1 MRMAM
6 YFYCWTLFVLGF
18 MLRTIHFSLRGFEK
32 FSIKAQRHDEQVLH
46 HSNLNPGCKT
56 NPLDCD
62 DLCQRVGDFV
72 LRKREEVLNGV
83 YDWKR
88 WAWYYPSVSS
98 YLSCAKT
105 KIFVEVG
112 SAFGSH
118 AAYHLNHS
126 EFLEEY
132 HIVDPFLAGYDPD
145 DPMSQL
151 LGTAAANATPSEIST
166 AWATSML
173 HHFRFEGRY
182 TTKDTIKPAGCKVE
196 LHHMVSEKAA
206 VFFEDRSIDTVFIDG
221 LHTYEGVIKDIEAWA
236 PKIKLEGSLIFNDF
250 GDWPGVTEAVRQYSD
265 KERLEIDMLD
275 NTNAILQGRKEC
287 IEEVSARRVS
297 RAFTRYRRKFRA
309 AKKKKRELR

>member
-1 MRMAM
+1 
-6 YFYCWTLFVLGF
+6 
-18 MLRTIHFSLRGFEK
+18 
-32 FSIKAQRHDEQVLH
+32 
-46 HSNLNPGCKT
+46 LNPRCKT

-62 DLCQRVGDFV
+62 DLCRRVGDFV
-72 LRKREEVLNGV
+72 LTRREEILNGIS
-83 YDWKR
+83 DWKG

-98 YLSCAKT
+98 YLRCAKT

-112 SAFGSH
+112 SAFGAH

-126 EFLEEY
+126 KFLEEY

-145 DPMSQL
+145 DPMSHL
-151 LGTAAANATPSEIST
+151 LATAAANATPPEISK
-166 AWATSML
+166 ALATSML
-173 HHFRFEGRY
+173 HHFRFEGKY

-250 GDWPGVTEAVRQYSD
+250 GDWPGVTEAVRQYAE
-265 KERLEIDMLD
+265 KERLGIDMLD

-287 IEEVSARRVS
+287 IQKGSARRVR
-297 RAFTRYRRKFRA
+297 RAFARNKRNIRIA
-309 AKKKKRELR
+309 EAQKKS